1 MHQYTIFLD
10 LVTESIHNATLIT
23 FLFRDTTYYLI
34 HLTTN
39 SMDLKLKRAAL
50 KYLNTFLKKNL
61 PIYSDYFEQFLIFT
75 VNSLKNLSIEYD
87 ELSSICLDSIEFL
100 VITHNETFQNT
111 IRKLDAFPLNPKFDR
126 IRQVQDKQDITLE
139 QEIRSFLDCDDF
151 ATRAD
156 GLRHLKHVLATKKNE
171 VSELYDALREIRGF
185 SEDCENSLPHR
196 LISMLIKLSCY
207 PKESISLEAV
217 KCLGELGP
225 ADLTTIV
232 LEPEKRAFDIKYP
245 PYEMFTG
252 HVMSLLVQFLVD
264 ENIEVVK
271 AASEALYDVLCSNE
285 SKKVMGKFYCIIVLM

>member
-39 SMDLKLKRAAL
+39 SMDPKLQRAAL

-75 VNSLKNLSIEYD
+75 VNSLKNLSIEHD

-100 VITHNETFQNT
+100 VITHKEAFQDT
-111 IRKLDAFPLNPKFDR
+111 IKKLDAFPLNPKFNR
-126 IRQVQDKQDITLE
+126 IRQDKEDITLE

-232 LEPEKRAFDIKYP
+232 LEPEKRALDIKYP

-271 AASEALYDVLCSNE
+271 AASAAFYDVLCFNE
-285 SKKVMGKFYCIIVLM
+285 SKKVMGKFYCIIV

>member
-1 MHQYTIFLD
+1 
-10 LVTESIHNATLIT
+10 
-23 FLFRDTTYYLI
+23 
-34 HLTTN
+34 
-39 SMDLKLKRAAL
+39 MDPKLQRAAL

-75 VNSLKNLSIEYD
+75 VNSLKNLSIEHD

-100 VITHNETFQNT
+100 VITHKEAFQDT
-111 IRKLDAFPLNPKFDR
+111 IKKLDAFPLNPKFNR
-126 IRQVQDKQDITLE
+126 IRQDKEDITLE

-232 LEPEKRAFDIKYP
+232 LEPEKRALDIKYP

-271 AASEALYDVLCSNE
+271 AASAALYDILCFNE
-285 SKKVMGKFYCIIVLM
+285 SKKVMGKFYCIIV

>member
-23 FLFRDTTYYLI
+23 YLFRDTTYYLI

-39 SMDLKLKRAAL
+39 SMDPKLQRAAL
-50 KYLNTFLKKNL
+50 KYLNTFLKQNL

-75 VNSLKNLSIEYD
+75 VNSLKNLSIEHD

-100 VITHNETFQNT
+100 VITHKETFQDT
-111 IRKLDAFPLNPKFDR
+111 IRKLDAFPLNPKFNR
-126 IRQVQDKQDITLE
+126 IRQDKEDITLE

-232 LEPEKRAFDIKYP
+232 LEPEKRALDIKYP

-271 AASEALYDVLCSNE
+271 AASAALYDVLCFNE
-285 SKKVMGKFYCIIVLM
+285 SKKVMGKFYCIIV

>member
-1 MHQYTIFLD
+1 M
-10 LVTESIHNATLIT
+10 ESIHNTTLIT

-39 SMDLKLKRAAL
+39 SMDPKLHRAAL
-50 KYLNTFLKKNL
+50 KYLNTFLKKTL
-61 PIYSDYFEQFLIFT
+61 PKYSEYFEQFLIFT

-87 ELSSICLDSIEFL
+87 ELSPICLDSIEFL
-100 VITHNETFQNT
+100 VITHNKLFQDT
-111 IRKLDAFPLNPKFDR
+111 IRKLDAFPLNRKYNH
-126 IRQVQDKQDITLE
+126 IREVQDKQDITLE
-139 QEIRSFLDCDDF
+139 QEIQSFLECDDF

-171 VSELYDALREIRGF
+171 LSELYDALREIRGF

-232 LEPEKRAFDIKYP
+232 LEPEKRALDIKYP
-245 PYEMFTG
+245 PFEMFTG

-271 AASEALYDVLCSNE
+271 AASEALYEVLCFSE
-285 SKKVMGKFYCIIVLM
+285 SKKVMGKLHYCVNGA